1 MLKLAKRISKKAVFG
16 SILFIVIQVFAEL
29 NLPNMTSN
37 IINYGIATGDFN
49 YIWRTGAIML
59 GLTVIT
65 ILAAIAGVYISAS
78 ESQKVG
84 RALRSDIFEKV
95 MYLSK
100 DKIDEVGQASLI
112 TRSTNDVEQLQFV
125 FMMMLRMLTFA
136 PIMGIGAATLSYVQS
151 PRLARIFFIS
161 VPVLIVFL
169 VIIMSAAVP
178 RFKKIQKMTD
188 RLNLIFRE
196 GLTGVRVIRAFNKS
210 DYEEKRFKG
219 ANFDFM
225 RNNIIAMSIT
235 SLLMPVMILVLSSTN
250 IAIVLIGGEYIAVGD
265 MPVGNLVAFISYS
278 SMLLFSFMMLS
289 FMLTMIPQAQVSAK
303 RINEVLAMESTITDG
318 SKTFPTT
325 DFTDESA
332 RLTFDDVTYK
342 FHDAEKPVLCDVSFD
357 MQAGETLAI
366 IGGTGSGKSTM
377 ANLIMRLYDATT
389 GSVYLNGENVKDLKQ
404 YDIRE
409 RISYVP
415 QKANLFTGTIRTNM
429 LDGKPDATDEEIWE
443 ALEIAQ
449 AKDFVE
455 KLDGGLE
462 YQVEQG
468 GSNFS
473 GGQRQ
478 RLSIARAIV
487 KKSAVYVFDDSF
499 SALDFKT
506 DAALRSALKEK
517 ITDAVVV
524 IIAQRI
530 SSVMT
535 ADEIIVLDS
544 GRVVGQGSHEE
555 LVEENNETYMEIMNS
570 QFREGEGQ

>member
-506 DAALRSALKEK
+506 DAALRYALKEK

>member
-1 MLKLAKRISKKAVFG
+1 MLKLAKRIFKKAVFG

-389 GSVYLNGENVKDLKQ
+389 GSVFLNGENVKDLKQ

-506 DAALRSALKEK
+506 DAALRYALKEK

>member
-404 YDIRE
+404 YNIRE

-570 QFREGEGQ
+570 QFREGDGQ

>member
-389 GSVYLNGENVKDLKQ
+389 GSVFLNGENVKDLKQ

-506 DAALRSALKEK
+506 DAALRYALKEK

>member
-49 YIWRTGAIML
+49 YIWRTGAIMV

-570 QFREGEGQ
+570 QFREGDGQ

>member
-570 QFREGEGQ
+570 QFREGDGQ

>member
-1 MLKLAKRISKKAVFG
+1 
-16 SILFIVIQVFAEL
+16 
-29 NLPNMTSN
+29 
-37 IINYGIATGDFN
+37 
-49 YIWRTGAIML
+49 
-59 GLTVIT
+59 
-65 ILAAIAGVYISAS
+65 
-78 ESQKVG
+78 
-84 RALRSDIFEKV
+84 
-95 MYLSK
+95 
-100 DKIDEVGQASLI
+100 
-112 TRSTNDVEQLQFV
+112 
-125 FMMMLRMLTFA
+125 
-136 PIMGIGAATLSYVQS
+136 
-151 PRLARIFFIS
+151 
-161 VPVLIVFL
+161 
-169 VIIMSAAVP
+169 
-178 RFKKIQKMTD
+178 
-188 RLNLIFRE
+188 
-196 GLTGVRVIRAFNKS
+196 
-210 DYEEKRFKG
+210 
-219 ANFDFM
+219 
-225 RNNIIAMSIT
+225 
-235 SLLMPVMILVLSSTN
+235 MPVMILVLSSTN

-478 RLSIARAIV
+478 RLSIARAIA

-570 QFREGEGQ
+570 QFREGDGQ

>member
-84 RALRSDIFEKV
+84 RALRSDIFQKV

-570 QFREGEGQ
+570 QFREGDGQ